1 MNQVQSFVL
10 LILFITSNITCNA
23 EKVFTTEDKTYENNI
38 KTVLLYPQ
46 YNPSDST
53 GPINPPIVHISQPY
67 PLVLEFDELGNN
79 YNSYY
84 VKIIHCNADWTVST
98 LSPVNYLDD
107 YDEFYITSRR
117 GSVNTRIPYVHYMY
131 NLPKVTMTGNFLV
144 KVYRNSDEDDFI
156 LTRRFCVYDN
166 QISVYPTVKFSTD
179 PSVRNVNEQVDFNIN
194 YGNVEVINPVQNLK
208 VVLRQ
213 NNRWNKAIT
222 GLIPTTINQE
232 NSYLEYFYFNREN
245 NFPGGNEYRIIEIK
259 SALFNGMN
267 VMKVTRDLNHAEAIV
282 YPDKSRAG
290 EAYVQPL
297 VPDMD
302 GKFYIVNQET
312 GDTEIM
318 ADYMLVTF
326 NFESPTPAPGKVYVF
341 GGLTDW
347 KLDKSFEMSY
357 NNETKKYSCQV
368 LLKQGV
374 YNYSYVLANPQNGVV
389 DEDYYEGSYS
399 ITQNIYDI
407 LVYYRPFG
415 SRADLLLG
423 YKSVNYLKR

>member
-1 MNQVQSFVL
+1 
-10 LILFITSNITCNA
+10 
-23 EKVFTTEDKTYENNI
+23 
-38 KTVLLYPQ
+38 
-46 YNPSDST
+46 
-53 GPINPPIVHISQPY
+53 
-67 PLVLEFDELGNN
+67 
-79 YNSYY
+79 
-84 VKIIHCNADWTVST
+84 
-98 LSPVNYLDD
+98 
-107 YDEFYITSRR
+107 
-117 GSVNTRIPYVHYMY
+117 
-131 NLPKVTMTGNFLV
+131 
-144 KVYRNSDEDDFI
+144 
-156 LTRRFCVYDN
+156 
-166 QISVYPTVKFSTD
+166 
-179 PSVRNVNEQVDFNIN
+179 VNEQVDFNIN